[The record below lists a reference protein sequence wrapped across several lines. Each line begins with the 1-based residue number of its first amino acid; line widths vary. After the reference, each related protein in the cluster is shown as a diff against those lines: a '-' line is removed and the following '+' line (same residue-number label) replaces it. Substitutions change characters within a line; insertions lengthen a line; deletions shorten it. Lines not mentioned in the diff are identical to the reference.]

1 LSRNYLTTLDE
12 FRTSPHIDHRETGQ
26 RRRSGFPGHAGP
38 GGCLLAGAGAFM
50 DTDLVPPDEAIAR
63 ALGQD
68 EVPVIISDL
77 ADGN

>member
-1 LSRNYLTTLDE
+1 
-12 FRTSPHIDHRETGQ
+12 
-26 RRRSGFPGHAGP
+26 
-38 GGCLLAGAGAFM
+38 M
-50 DTDLVPPDEAIAR
+50 DIDLVPPDEAIAR